1 MQPLVRSTRA
11 DVTHW
16 GRRRKIQ
23 DLVPTLVLGG
33 FFDAVELSAVQAF
46 RNALRGSC
54 TTHRVATLGTFRRDG
69 PRAVHHRCEGG
80 GTASAENL
88 LPRRV
93 RRSSA
98 KARLNQTHQEI
109 TEDAI
114 ERATETAGSGR
125 RVMTTRAA
133 ILAKE
138 RAKPIEDDDKGLL
151 VTMGKQIKEL
161 CT

>member
-11 DVTHW
+11 DVTHR

-46 RNALRGSC
+46 RNALRG

-80 GTASAENL
+80 GTASDENL

-98 KARLNQTHQEI
+98 KARLNHTHQEI

-125 RVMTTRAA
+125 RVTNTRAA